1 MRVTNQMMSNN
12 FLLNLNTHLEKMNR
26 LQEEISSGKRVN
38 KPSDD
43 PLTASRIMDIE
54 HQLKMNSQYK
64 KNIQNGI
71 TRLNDTESYLNT
83 LQNVV
88 TRARD
93 LAIQG
98 TNSTLSGEDM
108 DGLAIEVNH
117 ILEETVSISNKKSF
131 DDYLFAGTY
140 GKEPFKVT
148 RNGDGEITAVQ
159 PAGDVSGKVYRQV
172 SASETVQI
180 NIENKDL
187 FTGDQTLFEDLID
200 LRDALREGDKDKVG
214 DIMDQLNTH
223 LNTITGRMSDVGV
236 KINALNDQNDLIET
250 ENLSLN
256 RFLGDLQ
263 DTDIA
268 QAIVNYQQEQ
278 LAYQAALQAGGQ
290 MLQQAALNFLK

>member
-1 MRVTNQMMSNN
+1 MRVTNQMMSSN
-12 FLLNLNTHLEKMNR
+12 FIMNVNSHLEKLNR

-43 PLTASRIMDIE
+43 PSSASRIMELE
-54 HQLKMNSQYK
+54 HRLKMNGQYQ

-71 TRLNDTESYLNT
+71 TRLNDTESNLNT
-83 LQNVV
+83 LQNII
-88 TRARD
+88 TRARN

-98 TNSTLSGEDM
+98 SNSTLSRDDM

-117 ILEETVSISNKKSF
+117 ILEETVSLSNKKSF

-148 RNGDGEITAVQ
+148 RDGDGEIVGVQ
-159 PAGDVSGKVYRQV
+159 PAGDVSGKVNRQV
-172 SASETVQI
+172 NASETIQI
-180 NIENKDL
+180 NIENKGL
-187 FTGDQTLFEDLID
+187 FTGDQTVFEDLID
-200 LRDALREGDKDKVG
+200 LRDALREGDKDKVSDVLG
-214 DIMDQLNTH
+214 QLNTR
-223 LNTITGRMSDVGV
+223 LDTITERMSEVGV
-236 KINALNDQNDLIET
+236 KINALDDRNNLIET
-250 ENLSLN
+250 ENLSLSQ
-256 RFLGDLQ
+256 FLGDLQ

-290 MLQQAALNFLK
+290 MLQQAALNFFK